1 MVSEIKGKL
10 IRQRW
15 RKNTLREVYFNDD
28 GTVTKRF
35 WVRPGTRRYPK
46 PWIAE
51 HKALLKLDGLGF
63 PKTYGLKER
72 PFERGQ
78 EILFVRDFV
87 DGHVMGSVS
96 VDDATKLG
104 ELMARMHGAGVVADD
119 AALDNFVKNSAGKI
133 QCIDFGCAKLFGKY
147 NPLRFY
153 VAGEELNKLR
163 RKTLHENL
171 KIWKIFVES
180 YLANSNL
187 GIVSQ
192 WLLWSG
198 YGISRFNRWLR
209 KDAVYFKWKKKH
221 HEFLYGIAPCKEK
234 TYEKGR
240 LLVHHDLDCRGALE
254 AYISKLEFLELPEE
268 NRLYT
273 HNKRYRVYAFHLVAA
288 ERDVILKVSWA
299 NPEYGF
305 ARRLNIQILQWFK
318 NYSKIAFFGALAL
331 QKIGI
336 RTITPLAYWS
346 YARTP
351 LNVDS
356 YFLYEKRPA
365 ISSALDVARD
375 IAADPTPDNKAKLNA
390 IIDRI
395 SDITRCLHEHR
406 FRHDDIAIGNF
417 LVELGDETAPESD
430 PVRRYNVAMIDTD
443 HITFSHMRPAWL
455 KRFFDL
461 RDLRRLN
468 LDLEGQQRFIKR
480 YLGKNY
486 SEKWWS
492 VYKYWKKWGKNPLQ
506 KFAKNILSTTND
518 QKTVKAK

>member
-1 MVSEIKGKL
+1 MDSENRGKL

-28 GTVTKRF
+28 RTVTKRF

-46 PWIAE
+46 PWLAE

-63 PKTYGLKER
+63 PKTYGLKEQ

-87 DGHVMGSVS
+87 EGHVMGSVS
-96 VDDATKLG
+96 IEDAAKLG
-104 ELMARMHGAGVVADD
+104 KLMACMHGAGVVADD
-119 AALDNFVKNSAGKI
+119 AALDNFVKNSAGEI
-133 QCIDFGCAKLFGKY
+133 QCIDFGCAKVFSKHD
-147 NPLRFY
+147 PRKFY
-153 VAGEELNKLR
+153 VAGEELNKLW
-163 RKTLHENL
+163 RKTLHENQES
-171 KIWKIFVES
+171 WKIFTKS
-180 YLANSNL
+180 YFSASDL
-187 GIVSQ
+187 GLLSQ
-192 WLLWSG
+192 WVVWSG
-198 YGISRFNRWLR
+198 YGVSRFIHWLR
-209 KDAVYFKWKKKH
+209 KDALKFKWIIKR
-221 HEFLYGIAPCKEK
+221 HEFRYGIPPCKEK
-234 TYEKGR
+234 SYEKGR
-240 LLVHHDLDCRGALE
+240 LLVHPALDCLGALE

-273 HNKRYRVYAFHLVAA
+273 HNKRYRVYAFHLAAA

-299 NPEYGF
+299 NPEYSPS
-305 ARRLNIQILQWFK
+305 RRRNIQFLQWFK

-336 RTITPLAYWS
+336 RTITPLAYWNYS
-346 YARTP
+346 RTP
-351 LNVDS
+351 LNIDS

-375 IAADPTPDNKAKLNA
+375 VAADPTPDNQAKLNA
-390 IIDRI
+390 IIDRM

-443 HITFSHMRPAWL
+443 HITFSHTHPAWL

-468 LDLEGQQRFIKR
+468 LDDKGQHRFINR
-480 YLGKNY
+480 YLGEKY
-486 SEKWWS
+486 SNKWWS
-492 VYKYWKKWGKNPLQ
+492 VYKFWKKWGKNPVQ
-506 KFAKNILSTTND
+506 KFAKNIISRG
-518 QKTVKAK
+518 KTERLKR